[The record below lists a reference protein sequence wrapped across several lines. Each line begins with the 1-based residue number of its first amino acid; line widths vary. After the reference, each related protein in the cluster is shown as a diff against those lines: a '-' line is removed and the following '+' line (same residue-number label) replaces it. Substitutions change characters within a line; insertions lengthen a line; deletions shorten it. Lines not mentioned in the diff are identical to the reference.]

1 MTALFPKIKPF
12 NSFKLKVSDLHTL
25 HVEEAGTQGA
35 TPVVFI
41 HGGPG
46 GGIEPSH
53 YQNFDPERWHIIHF
67 DQRGAGQS
75 TPHACLEANT
85 TWDLVADIE
94 TIRNKME
101 LENWHVFGGSWG
113 STLALAYAIK
123 HPSSV
128 LSLTLRGIFMLRK
141 SEIDW
146 YYQAG
151 AHNIYPDAWEHY
163 LAPIPENERENL
175 VPAYYKRLTSD
186 DLDVRLQAAKAW
198 SVWEGSTSKLLPDPQ
213 KKADFEE
220 EKFATAFARIECHYF
235 INGGFFETDAWI
247 LENVYKIR
255 HIPSVIVQ
263 GRYDMPC
270 PMRSAWDLHKAW
282 PEAEFHMIDDA
293 GHASSEPGI
302 ASALVEATNGW
313 LTSSPP

>member
-1 MTALFPKIKPF
+1 MTALFPKLKPF
-12 NSFKLKVSDLHTL
+12 NSFQLQVSRLHTL
-25 HVEEAGTQGA
+25 HVEEAGTKGA

-46 GGIEPSH
+46 GGIEASH
-53 YQNFDPERWHIIHF
+53 YQNFDPKRWHIIHF

-75 TPHACLEANT
+75 TPHACLDENT

-94 TIRNKME
+94 TIRKRMNFDK
-101 LENWHVFGGSWG
+101 WHVFGGSWG
-113 STLALAYAIK
+113 STLALAYAIE
-123 HPSSV
+123 HPDQV

-151 AHNIYPDAWEHY
+151 AHNIYPDAWEDY
-163 LAPIPENERENL
+163 LAPIPENERGDL
-175 VPAYYKRLTSD
+175 VSAYHKRLTSENPAIQ
-186 DLDVRLQAAKAW
+186 LEAAKAW
-198 SVWEGSTSKLLPDPQ
+198 SVWEGSTSKLLPDAE
-213 KKADFEE
+213 KIADFG
-220 EKFATAFARIECHYF
+220 KDAFATAFARIECHYF

-247 LENVYKIR
+247 LENVDKIR
-255 HIPSVIVQ
+255 HIPAVIVQ

-282 PEAEFHMIDDA
+282 PEAKFHIVQDA
-293 GHASSEPGI
+293 GHASTESGI
-302 ASALVEATNGW
+302 ARALVDATNGW
-313 LTSSPP
+313 VS